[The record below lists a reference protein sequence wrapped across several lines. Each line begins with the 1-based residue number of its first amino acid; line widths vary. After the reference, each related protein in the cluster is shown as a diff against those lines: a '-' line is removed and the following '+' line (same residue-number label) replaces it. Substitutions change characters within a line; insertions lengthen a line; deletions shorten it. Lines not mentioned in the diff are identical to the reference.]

1 MLQHPICNRD
11 IIILVPRMHVLI
23 ADKFEQSGQDG
34 LKAAG
39 CAVAYQPGLKDDALA
54 EAVGRLRPDVLVVRS
69 TKVTEAI
76 LSAGALKLV
85 VRAGAGYNTIDV
97 AAASRRGIYVSNC
110 PGKNSVAVAELAF
123 ALILAL
129 DRRVADNVV
138 ALRQGQWNKTEF
150 SNARGLFG
158 RTLGLIGVGRIG
170 REMIPRAEAFGMPV
184 VAWSRSLTPE
194 GAKELGIAHCESPI
208 DVARAA
214 DIVSVH
220 VAANP
225 QTRGLID
232 ANVFDAMRR
241 GAYFI
246 NTARAEVVDQ
256 VALSWAV
263 RSNGVRAG
271 LDVFA
276 SEPSGG
282 AGDFTDDIVKL
293 PGVYGTHHIGAS
305 TDQAQE
311 AIAAETV
318 RIVRTF
324 KETGK
329 VPNVVNL
336 AKATP
341 ATCALVVRHLD
352 RPGVLATVLDLIS
365 SARINVQEME
375 NVVFDGAQAAVARI
389 NLETA
394 PEADLLDR
402 IQSADPNVLELSLI
416 RLSSGR

>member
-1 MLQHPICNRD
+1 MIV
-11 IIILVPRMHVLI
+11 LVPGMHVLI

-34 LKAAG
+34 LKSSG
-39 CAVAYQPGLKDDALA
+39 CQVTYQPGLKDDALA
-54 EAVGRLRPDVLVVRS
+54 EAVARLRPDVLVVRS

-76 LSAGALKLV
+76 LAAGALKLV

-110 PGKNSVAVAELAF
+110 PGKNSAAVAELAF

-129 DRRVADNVV
+129 DRRIADNVA
-138 ALRQGQWNKTEF
+138 ALRQGQWNKAEF
-150 SNARGLFG
+150 SKARGLLG

-170 REMIPRAEAFGMPV
+170 REMISRAKAFGMPV

-194 GAKELGIAHCESPI
+194 AARDLRVERCESAVE
-208 DVARAA
+208 VARGA

-220 VAANP
+220 VAANT

-232 ANVFDAMRR
+232 ANFFDSMRP

-246 NTARAEVVDQ
+246 NTSRADLVDQ

-276 SEPSGG
+276 NEPSGG
-282 AGDFTDDIVKL
+282 AGDFADDIVKL
-293 PGVYGTHHIGAS
+293 PGIIGTHHIGAS

-318 RIVRTF
+318 RIVKTF
-324 KETGK
+324 QETGK
-329 VPNVVNL
+329 VPNVVNI

-352 RPGVLATVLDLIS
+352 RPGVLASVLDLIS
-365 SARINVQEME
+365 AARINVQEMD
-375 NVVFDGAQAAVARI
+375 NIVFDGAQAAVAHI
-389 NLETA
+389 NLETP
-394 PEADLLDR
+394 PESDLLDR
-402 IQSADPNVLELSLI
+402 IKAANPNVLELSLI
-416 RLSSGR
+416 KL

>member
-1 MLQHPICNRD
+1 MIVM
-11 IIILVPRMHVLI
+11 VPGMHVLI

-39 CAVAYQPGLKDDALA
+39 CEVTYQPGLKEDALA
-54 EAVGRLRPDVLVVRS
+54 EAVERLRPDVLVVRS
-69 TKVTEAI
+69 TKVPEAV
-76 LSAGALKLV
+76 LAAGALKLV

-129 DRRVADNVV
+129 DRRIADNVV
-138 ALRQGQWNKTEF
+138 LLRQGQWNKAEF
-150 SNARGLFG
+150 SKARGLFG

-170 REMIPRAEAFGMPV
+170 REMVPRARAFGMPV

-194 GAKELGIAHCESPI
+194 AARELSIQHRASPI
-208 DVARAA
+208 EVARAA

-220 VAANP
+220 VAANA
-225 QTRGLID
+225 QTSGLID
-232 ANVFDAMRR
+232 ANFFDAMRP

-246 NTARAEVVDQ
+246 NTSRAEVVDQ
-256 VALSWAV
+256 VALGWAV

-276 SEPSGG
+276 HEPSGG
-282 AGDFTDDIVKL
+282 VGDFADDIVKL

-318 RIVRTF
+318 RIVKTF
-324 KETGK
+324 QETGK
-329 VPNVVNL
+329 VPNVVNI
-336 AKATP
+336 ARATP

-352 RPGVLATVLDLIS
+352 RPGVLASVLDLIS
-365 SARINVQEME
+365 AARINVQEME
-375 NVVFDGAQAAVARI
+375 NVVFDGAQAAAARI
-389 NLETA
+389 DLETVPA
-394 PEADLLDR
+394 ADLLDR
-402 IQSADPNVLELSLI
+402 IKAANPNVLELSLI
-416 RLSSGR
+416 RLDAKAS

>member
-1 MLQHPICNRD
+1 
-11 IIILVPRMHVLI
+11 MHVLI

-39 CAVAYQPGLKDDALA
+39 CEVSYLPGLKDDALA
-54 EAVGRLRPDVLVVRS
+54 KEIEKLRPDVLVVRS
-69 TKVTEAI
+69 TKVTDAI
-76 LSAGALKLV
+76 LGSGALKLV

-123 ALILAL
+123 GLILAL
-129 DRRVADNVV
+129 DRRIADNVV
-138 ALRQGQWNKTEF
+138 ALRQGVWNKGEF
-150 SNARGLFG
+150 SKARGLLG
-158 RTLGLIGVGRIG
+158 RTLGLIGVGKIG
-170 REMIPRAEAFGMPV
+170 REMIPRAKGFGMPV

-194 GAKELGIAHCESPI
+194 IARELGVDYKASPI
-208 DVARAA
+208 EVAQAA
-214 DIVSVH
+214 GIVSVH
-220 VAANP
+220 VAATP

-232 ANVFDAMRR
+232 AAFFEAMRP

-276 SEPSGG
+276 NEPSGSSG
-282 AGDFTDDIVKL
+282 EFADDIVKID
-293 PGVYGTHHIGAS
+293 GVYGTHHIGAS
-305 TDQAQE
+305 TTQAQE

-324 KETGK
+324 QETGK

-341 ATCALVVRHLD
+341 AICALVVRHLD

-365 SARINVQEME
+365 AARINVQEME
-375 NVVFDGAQAAVARI
+375 NIVFDGAQAAVARI

-394 PEADLLDR
+394 PDPELLDR
-402 IQSADPNVLELSLI
+402 IQSSNPNVLEVGLI
-416 RLSSGR
+416 MSRG

>member
-1 MLQHPICNRD
+1 
-11 IIILVPRMHVLI
+11 MHVLI

-34 LKAAG
+34 LKAAS
-39 CAVAYQPGLKDDALA
+39 CEVTYLPGLKDDALA
-54 EAVGRLRPDVLVVRS
+54 EAVERLRPDVLVVRS

-76 LSAGALKLV
+76 LAAGALKLV

-129 DRRVADNVV
+129 DRRIADNVIS
-138 ALRQGQWNKTEF
+138 LRQAQWNKAEF
-150 SNARGLFG
+150 SKARGLLG

-170 REMIPRAEAFGMPV
+170 REMIPRAKAFGMPV

-194 GAKELGIAHCESPI
+194 AARELGIEHRASPI
-208 DVARAA
+208 EVARAA

-225 QTRGLID
+225 QTSGLID
-232 ANVFDAMRR
+232 AKFFDAMRP

-246 NTARAEVVDQ
+246 NTSRAEVVDQ
-256 VALSWAV
+256 VALGWAV

-276 SEPSGG
+276 NEPSGG
-282 AGDFTDDIVKL
+282 TGEFADDIVKL

-305 TDQAQE
+305 TNQAQD

-324 KETGK
+324 QETGK
-329 VPNVVNL
+329 VPNVVNI
-336 AKATP
+336 ARATP

-352 RPGVLATVLDLIS
+352 RPGVLAGVLDLIS
-365 SARINVQEME
+365 AARINVQEMD
-375 NVVFDGAQAAVARI
+375 NIVFDGAQAAVAHI

-394 PEADLLDR
+394 PAADLLQQ
-402 IQSADPNVLELSLI
+402 IQAANPNVLELSLI
-416 RLSSGR
+416 RLAT